1 MGPLPSIVH
10 HVDDEGALTHVLR
23 YPPSSINVPTVRL
36 KSSACS
42 GWAMEAPKV
51 NYKCAVCGSYLE
63 DSPNRT
69 GIYCTHC
76 GVASSSNSGAARM
89 DPGSDWKPSELID
102 QGFIARRHGLNPW
115 QAG

>member
-1 MGPLPSIVH
+1 MFYDI
-10 HVDDEGALTHVLR
+10 
-23 YPPSSINVPTVRL
+23 PPSSINVPTVRL

-76 GVASSSNSGAARM
+76 GSRILVKLRRRSDG
-89 DPGSDWKPSELID
+89 PGKRLEAI
-102 QGFIARRHGLNPW
+102 
-115 QAG
+115 